1 MRKIYSTALALVFLV
16 GGAVSVA
23 NAQPKR
29 DKAAEQKAMMDA
41 MMRAGTPGDAHKK
54 LDGMA
59 GTWDAKVKMW
69 MEPGAQPM
77 ESSGK
82 AVNEWVLSGRW
93 LQQKFDGSMMGMPF
107 SGIGYTG
114 YDNIRKT
121 YVGTWMDSMS
131 TGVMSSSGTGGDAS
145 GKTWTF
151 TATSLDPMSGEP
163 VSCDEKIT
171 WVDKDKHVFEMN
183 CPDMDG
189 NMYKMMEITYTRKK

>member
-1 MRKIYSTALALVFLV
+1 MRKTCSTALILVFLAS
-16 GGAVSVA
+16 GAA
-23 NAQPKR
+23 IAQQPKR

-41 MMRAGTPGDAHKK
+41 MMRAGTPGEAHKK
-54 LDGMA
+54 LDGMV

-69 MEPGAQPM
+69 MEPGAKPM
-77 ESSGK
+77 ESTGK
-82 AVNEWVLSGRW
+82 AVSEWVLGGRW

-114 YDNIRKT
+114 YDNIRKM

-131 TGVMSSSGTGGDAS
+131 TGAMTSSDGTGDAS
-145 GKTWTF
+145 GKSWTF

-163 VSCDEKIT
+163 VNCDEKIT
-171 WVDKDKHVFEMN
+171 WIDKDKHLFEMT